1 MERMVNM
8 VSHIKMQ
15 QFSFITIYINATL
28 YDLEIISLLYNQVLF
43 LVIAGKD
50 GTMEWMAMYIIL
62 LNIAS
67 NKGCGVWPTT
77 IECQN
82 AFASIQWCAL
92 CGGQN
97 IRDYE

>member
-1 MERMVNM
+1 M

-15 QFSFITIYINATL
+15 QFSFITIYINETL
-28 YDLEIISLLYNQVLF
+28 YNLEIISHLYNQVLF

-50 GTMEWMAMYIIL
+50 GRDGVNGDVHYFIKYYYY
-62 LNIAS
+62 S
-67 NKGCGVWPTT
+67 NKGCGVWATT

-82 AFASIQWCAL
+82 AFSPIQCCAL

-97 IRDYE
+97 IRDYK